1 MFAATY
7 APARTAPMLA
17 NAYRSVGAETGVSGA
32 TPHKLIQ
39 MLFDG
44 YHEALAQ
51 ARGCAR
57 ERQFEA
63 KGRAIGRALRII
75 DEGLQAGLNMQE
87 GGKIAAD
94 LDNLYTYVSLRLA
107 QANASNDEASLL
119 ECAALIEPIS
129 SAWAQIAPSAFAAS
143 PLKLVNA

>member
-7 APARTAPMLA
+7 SQVRTAPMLA
-17 NAYRSVGAETGVSGA
+17 NAYRTVGTETGVSGA
-32 TPHKLIQ
+32 TPHRLIQ

-44 YHEALAQ
+44 YHEALTQ
-51 ARGCAR
+51 ARGAMR
-57 ERQFEA
+57 ERQFES
-63 KGRAIGRALRII
+63 KGRAVGRAMRII
-75 DEGLQAGLNMQE
+75 DEGLQAGLNMKD

-94 LDNLYTYVSLRLA
+94 LDSLYTYVSLRLV
-107 QANASNDEASLL
+107 QATASNDEASLL

-129 SAWAQIAPSAFAAS
+129 SAWAQIAPNALAAS

>member
-1 MFAATY
+1 
-7 APARTAPMLA
+7 MLA
-17 NAYRSVGAETGVSGA
+17 NAYRTVGTETGVSGG

-39 MLFDG
+39 MLFEG

-51 ARGCAR
+51 ARGAMR
-57 ERQFEA
+57 ERQFES

-75 DEGLQAGLNMQE
+75 DEGLQAGLNMKD

-94 LDNLYTYVSLRLA
+94 LDSLYTYVSLRLV
-107 QANASNDEASLL
+107 QATASNDEASLL

-129 SAWAQIAPSAFAAS
+129 SAWAQIAPNALAAS

>member
-1 MFAATY
+1 
-7 APARTAPMLA
+7 MLA
-17 NAYRSVGAETGVSGA
+17 NAYRTVGTETGVSGA
-32 TPHKLIQ
+32 TPHRLIQ

-51 ARGCAR
+51 ARGAMR
-57 ERQFEA
+57 ERQFES
-63 KGRAIGRALRII
+63 KGRAVGRAMRII
-75 DEGLQAGLNMQE
+75 DEGLQAGLNMKD

-94 LDNLYTYVSLRLA
+94 LDSLYTYVSLRLV
-107 QANASNDEASLL
+107 QATASNDEASLL

-129 SAWAQIAPSAFAAS
+129 SAWAQIAPNALAAS

>member
-1 MFAATY
+1 
-7 APARTAPMLA
+7 MLA
-17 NAYRSVGAETGVSGA
+17 NAYRMVGTETGVSGA
-32 TPHKLIQ
+32 TPHRLIQ

-51 ARGCAR
+51 ARGAMR
-57 ERQFEA
+57 DRQFES
-63 KGRAIGRALRII
+63 KGRAVGRAMRII
-75 DEGLQAGLNMQE
+75 DEGLQAGLNMKD

-94 LDNLYTYVSLRLA
+94 LDSLYTYVSLRLV
-107 QANASNDEASLL
+107 QATASNDEASLL

-129 SAWAQIAPSAFAAS
+129 SAWAQIAPNALAAS

>member
-7 APARTAPMLA
+7 SQVRTAPMLA
-17 NAYRSVGAETGVSGA
+17 NAYRTVGAETGVSGA
-32 TPHKLIQ
+32 SPHKLIQ

-44 YHEALAQ
+44 YHEALTQ
-51 ARGCAR
+51 ARGAMR
-57 ERQFEA
+57 ARQFES
-63 KGRAIGRALRII
+63 KGRAIARALRII
-75 DEGLQAGLNMQE
+75 DEGLQVSLNMQE

-107 QANASNDEASLL
+107 QANASNDEQSLL

-129 SAWAQIAPSAFAAS
+129 AAWSQIAPNAIAAS

>member
-1 MFAATY
+1 
-7 APARTAPMLA
+7 
-17 NAYRSVGAETGVSGA
+17 
-32 TPHKLIQ
+32 

-44 YHEALAQ
+44 YHEALTQ
-51 ARGCAR
+51 ARGSMR
-57 ERQFEA
+57 ERQFES

-75 DEGLQAGLNMQE
+75 DEGLQAGLNMKD

-129 SAWAQIAPSAFAAS
+129 SAWAQIAPNAFVAS
-143 PLKLVNA
+143 PLKLVRA

>member
-7 APARTAPMLA
+7 SPVRTAPMLA
-17 NAYRSVGAETGVSGA
+17 NAYRTVGTETGVSA
-32 TPHKLIQ
+32 ASPHKLIQ

-44 YHEALAQ
+44 YHEALTQ
-51 ARGCAR
+51 ARGAMR
-57 ERQFEA
+57 ERQFES

-87 GGKIAAD
+87 GGKIASD

-129 SAWAQIAPSAFAAS
+129 SAWAQIAPNAFAAS

>member
-1 MFAATY
+1 
-7 APARTAPMLA
+7 MLA
-17 NAYRSVGAETGVSGA
+17 NAYRTVGTETGVSA
-32 TPHKLIQ
+32 ASPHKLIQ

-44 YHEALAQ
+44 YHEALTQ
-51 ARGCAR
+51 ARGSMR
-57 ERQFEA
+57 ERQFES

-75 DEGLQAGLNMQE
+75 DEGLQAGLNMKD

-119 ECAALIEPIS
+119 ECAALIEPCS
-129 SAWAQIAPSAFAAS
+129 SAWAQIAPNAFVAS
-143 PLKLVNA
+143 PLKLVRA

>member
-7 APARTAPMLA
+7 SPVRTAPMLA
-17 NAYRSVGAETGVSGA
+17 NAYRTVGTETGVSA
-32 TPHKLIQ
+32 ASPHKLIQ

-44 YHEALAQ
+44 YHEALTQ
-51 ARGCAR
+51 ARGAMR
-57 ERQFEA
+57 ERQFES

-75 DEGLQAGLNMQE
+75 DEGLQAGLNMKD

-129 SAWAQIAPSAFAAS
+129 SAWAQIAPNAFVAS
-143 PLKLVNA
+143 PLKLVRA